1 MSDNPSAKQ
10 EQEPALG
17 MSDEDFGNLNTAF
30 IDEPEDEVE
39 EAENTEQEEQTA
51 AEAEGTPEGGDEG
64 EVKQE
69 AQSQEEE
76 TEQEDSEQEEQGEEG
91 EGEGEEEKEKTE
103 EGEEEEKED
112 GEEKEEE
119 PDAAAEA
126 QKFFDQVTAPFKA
139 NGQQMQIKDPD
150 DVIRLMQ
157 MGANYNKKMAGLK
170 PSLKIVKMLERNK
183 LLDEDRL
190 SFLIDL
196 DKKDPT
202 AIAKLVKDSELDPMD
217 LDLEEGSKYKSSK
230 KYSVDDR
237 EMALDNVIEELKD
250 SPTYPKTLD
259 LVSNKWDDDSR
270 NIVANTPELMRVID
284 DHMSNGVYD
293 VISTEVE
300 KERALGRLNGLSDIQ
315 AYQKV
320 GDSIEARGGF
330 AHLFKTEQKQEQ
342 APKVDKPTNKTDN
355 AEARKAKR
363 NAARPSK
370 AAPTSAPKQ
379 SFNPLG
385 MSDEEFMKDAD
396 NRLL

>member
-30 IDEPEDEVE
+30 IDEPEDKVE

-64 EVKQE
+64 EGKQE

-76 TEQEDSEQEEQGEEG
+76 TEQEDPEQEEQGEED
-91 EGEGEEEKEKTE
+91 EGEEEREEPE
-103 EGEEEEKED
+103 EGEEEEEKED

-119 PDAAAEA
+119 PDAATEA

-342 APKVDKPTNKTDN
+342 APKVDKPINKTDN